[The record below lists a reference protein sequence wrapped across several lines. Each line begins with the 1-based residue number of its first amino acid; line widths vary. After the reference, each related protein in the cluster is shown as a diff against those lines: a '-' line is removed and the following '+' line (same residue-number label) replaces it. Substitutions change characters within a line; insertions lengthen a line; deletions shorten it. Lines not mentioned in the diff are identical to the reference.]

1 MVPPGLNHNHT
12 NTLFHHYPTIQ
23 NIDKQSLG
31 SLSCKGESPLARD
44 LQSPHGPRKSLP
56 SVMIKVDR
64 LEMPTGNGLHS
75 AHVVEERSCVLLVED
90 DPALRRY
97 LQVVLERAGYDVI
110 SAGDGLEAM
119 KCLLASRVDVIVTDA
134 LMPNLDG
141 YELCRFVRNS
151 NHLAHLPI
159 ILLSALDPRN
169 STDESEQVNAFLAKP
184 VSPEELLAVCA
195 THLEKK

>member
-1 MVPPGLNHNHT
+1 
-12 NTLFHHYPTIQ
+12 
-23 NIDKQSLG
+23 
-31 SLSCKGESPLARD
+31 
-44 LQSPHGPRKSLP
+44 
-56 SVMIKVDR
+56 MIRVDD

-75 AHVVEERSCVLLVED
+75 APPHEQRPCVLLVED

-97 LQVVLERAGYDVI
+97 LEVVLDRNGYEVL

-119 KCLLASRVDVIVTDA
+119 KFLLAAQVDVIVTDA

-151 NHLAHLPI
+151 EHLAHLPI

-169 STDESEQVNAFLAKP
+169 TTDESEQVNAFLAKP
-184 VSPEELLAVCA
+184 VSPEDLLAALA
-195 THLEKK
+195 TKKS